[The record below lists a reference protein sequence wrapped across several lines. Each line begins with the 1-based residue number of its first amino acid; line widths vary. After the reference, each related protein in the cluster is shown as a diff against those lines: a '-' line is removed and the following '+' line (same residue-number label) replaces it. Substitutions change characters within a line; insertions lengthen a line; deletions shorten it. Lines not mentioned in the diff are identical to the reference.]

1 MKISYKINR
10 YFWLIAISL
19 IITIFITK
27 DNVTK
32 AENFSL
38 KLPFVKNEKWLISQG
53 YECSGWDNP
62 RCTHKIGTKDQYAI
76 DFSLPDETDFNKIIL
91 ATSDG
96 VVSIHEEK
104 IFDKVRNEYRY
115 VGYGKYIDIDHGN
128 GLISRYGHLLSFSVN
143 DGDEVKQGQEI
154 GRCDNTGNSSGTH
167 LHFAMYQKQPDGK
180 LVAYK
185 PEPMSGYG
193 EGQPGGPFIAGNW
206 YISDNE
212 LYKPKFVEVKEENI
226 PWWKKFLGTIS
237 GFFNNV
243 TQPVIHF
250 VAQTTSNNQQTTGN
264 NQQTNDNQKQIWSA
278 EIISQS
284 EKNLILKPSQTANLS
299 VTIKNT
305 GNQVWQP
312 NHQVSINV
320 FNQQAKNLYHSS
332 WRTRL
337 RPAVS
342 NSVVNPGERIDF
354 SFQIKGP
361 NNPGNYL
368 PSFQIV
374 YTPNNSSFE
383 TIKSDLITWQI
394 VVSQEEEQKIVENR
408 PSGNENESS
417 VPGSETPTGNIP
429 AVSSNGDGVIFSEG
443 GGGNSDGRGGS
454 ESEEQTDT
462 TPPET
467 TITNLIDLPQ
477 ATNSQEV
484 TFQFSANEIATFE
497 CKIDDQ
503 SFQSCTSPKNYQN
516 LTEGSHQFQVRAID
530 LAGNVDLTP
539 AQFSWTIDLS
549 GPIFSLTSQPQ
560 SPTSQTSAQFEFS
573 STEQVIFECALDDA
587 QWQTC
592 TSPKIYE
599 NLIDGAHLFSLR
611 AKDEVGNYSQPIDFT
626 WLIDSMPPN
635 LEITTKPNNPTNQT
649 SAEFEFSANENVN
662 FFCKLDDTNW
672 QDCFSPKSYENLTD
686 GHHNFYLKAKDQV
699 DLETETSYQWTIDLT
714 APTSSIITTGFFNLV
729 SWPGKIEGTVNSDND
744 LAKVEIEIQRSS
756 DNKYLN
762 YTSSTIEWIEDETW
776 LETILNEDKTNW
788 SFDLSSDIL
797 SDDIYLIKS
806 RAIDNLGNLENPVS
820 QQFIFDSIPPD
831 SFSETVVEED
841 SNLIFSWSGYDEL
854 SGIDYYQVNW
864 QADVNR
870 DERMYEEWRE
880 YCEPLGLCENDEE
893 YFRWLEMW
901 LEQWW
906 SEGNSI
912 NLSEPPLI
920 LIYDEENG
928 TYYFRVRAI
937 DKAGNYGEWNF
948 EIRYPELEPV
958 PC

>member
-1 MKISYKINR
+1 MVKYLK
-10 YFWLIAISL
+10 YLIKRIFVVSL
-19 IITIFITK
+19 IIFGLL
-27 DNVTK
+27 NLVY
-32 AENFSL
+32 ALELFL
-38 KLPFVKNEKWLISQG
+38 KLPYEKGEKFVVTRR
-53 YECSGWDNP
+53 YETPD
-62 RCTHKIGTKDQYAI
+62 THINKDKYAI
-76 DFSLPDETDFNKIIL
+76 DFTKNGCE
-91 ATSDG
+91 A
-96 VVSIHEEK
+96 
-104 IFDKVRNEYRY
+104 
-115 VGYGKYIDIDHGN
+115 YGKPVLAVASGKVKYLFYDTGLRKDYGNAVKIDHGN
-128 GLISRYGHLLSFSVN
+128 NLESIYAHLKEFVVEI
-143 DGDEVKQGQEI
+143 GQEIKQGQLI
-154 GRCDNTGNSSGTH
+154 GYVGNTGYAKGSACPEYPGTH

-212 LYKPKFVEVKEENI
+212 LYKPKFVEEENI

-394 VVSQEEEQKIVENR
+394 VVSQEEEQKIVENQ

-417 VPGSETPTGNIP
+417 VPGSETPTGSTQNSAVP
-429 AVSSNGDGVIFSEG
+429 PVSSNGGGVIFSGG
-443 GGGNSDGRGGS
+443 GGGNSDGSGGS
-454 ESEEQTDT
+454 ENGEQTDT

-477 ATNSQEV
+477 ATNSQEIIL
-484 TFQFSANEIATFE
+484 QFSANEIATFE

-503 SFQSCTSPKNYQN
+503 NFQSCTSPKNYQN

-530 LAGNVDLTP
+530 SAGNVDLTP

-549 GPIFSLTSQPQ
+549 GPVVSLTSQPQ

-611 AKDEVGNYSQPIDFT
+611 AKDEVGNYSQPIDFA
-626 WLIDSMPPN
+626 WLVDSMPPN

-649 SAEFEFSANENVN
+649 SAEFGFSANENVN

-672 QDCFSPKSYENLTD
+672 QDCSSPKSYENLTD

-699 DLETETSYQWTIDLT
+699 DLETETFYQWTIDLT

-788 SFDLSSDIL
+788 SFDLTSDIL

-806 RAIDNLGNLENPVS
+806 RATDNLGNLENPVS
-820 QQFIFDSIPPD
+820 QQFVFDSIPPD

-864 QADVNR
+864 RTDVNR

-893 YFRWLEMW
+893 YFRWLEIW

-906 SEGNSI
+906 NGGNSI